1 MAGHYSSV
9 KYGSSYWSSD
19 FGLTGFLTTA
29 RFYGARPLKR
39 FIQHHFETQ
48 LARSLISG
56 EITDGST
63 VRAGMNNGKLVS
75 QCL

>member
-1 MAGHYSSV
+1 MGQVIGQVILGCPDSSRPV
-9 KYGSSYWSSD
+9 
-19 FGLTGFLTTA
+19 

-56 EITDGST
+56 EITDGAT
-63 VRAGMNNGKLVS
+63 VRAGMKNDKLTF
-75 QCL
+75 QTLEK

>member
-1 MAGHYSSV
+1 MRGPR
-9 KYGSSYWSSD
+9 G
-19 FGLTGFLTTA
+19 
-29 RFYGARPLKR
+29 R

-63 VRAGMNNGKLVS
+63 VRAGMKSGTFQAYINPA
-75 QCL
+75 